1 LLAVKDN
8 GCGMDARTRARLF
21 EPFFTTKKPGKGTGL
36 GLATVQR
43 IVSQAG
49 GVIEVS
55 SEPGRGTLMEVFL
68 PAIESGTSASS
79 FEESRVKES
88 KIEESGVEESSIDES
103 SSDAASSRAS
113 PPVPAAESLK
123 RRDPSGTT
131 LDQP

>member
-1 LLAVKDN
+1 
-8 GCGMDARTRARLF
+8 
-21 EPFFTTKKPGKGTGL
+21 
-36 GLATVQR
+36 
-43 IVSQAG
+43 
-49 GVIEVS
+49 VIEVS

-79 FEESRVKES
+79 FEESRVKESKVEES